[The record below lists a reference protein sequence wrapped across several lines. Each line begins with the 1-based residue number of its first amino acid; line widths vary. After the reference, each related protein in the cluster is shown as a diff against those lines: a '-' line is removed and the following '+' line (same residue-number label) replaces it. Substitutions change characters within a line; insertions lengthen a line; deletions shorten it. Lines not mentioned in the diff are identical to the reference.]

1 LKSRRQS
8 SIWRLFDVAYW
19 PFATLY
25 SLTRDELRR
34 FAVATDEPSLKLS
47 SSAATP
53 MPAENTPSSQQT
65 GMNAQRP

>member
-1 LKSRRQS
+1 M
-8 SIWRLFDVAYW
+8 
-19 PFATLY
+19 Y

-34 FAVATDEPSLKLS
+34 FAVATDEPSPQAQLFGCN
-47 SSAATP
+47 A